1 MNYRN
6 FSRAAAI
13 CILLLLCTILWP
25 AAPLHAASE
34 PSAILTAEEKAF
46 VEGLDELTIGCL
58 CNCDP
63 VLYCNRDGEVRG
75 ITRDI
80 LELVAQYTGLRFRYS
95 PLPSGQ
101 ITYDTL
107 CEMQLDLIASVEH
120 NTVNASTSGVL
131 LSEPY
136 LQAAKVI
143 VCRDDTKFNPSGS
156 MSVGVVSGSLTIEKA
171 IHEIYPEFDVFFF
184 DDVEKALAAVND
196 GTVDGLI
203 QNQYSIDVLMRK
215 PLYENLHVVAAAG
228 IGDLHCLSPVLSE
241 TASPD
246 SEEFEEKKLLISII
260 NKGIASL
267 SDAEVTMILLDQT
280 SRRAYKPGIGDFIY
294 QYRYMLAVVL
304 FFAILVVIL
313 IIYGGYMRA
322 RAKNIELLRQEE
334 RLHHFLIEKTEQII
348 YEIDLSQHTV
358 TSSEFFGKKFGWTP
372 DCLLESLTAAEFVSK
387 WRVHPDDYDS
397 FTAFFTQSVTG
408 HNDSHIIVRLE
419 QQDGSYPW
427 CRISQFL
434 EPEKIGQSLRILGL
448 IRDVNNEV
456 CERMKLAE
464 ESRRDPLTGL
474 LGKDAFK
481 QELQARLGKEA
492 TRDCLLIFLDLD
504 NFKAVND
511 TFGHLFG
518 DQVIQQ
524 VGGILSAFFPP
535 AYLISRFGGDEFC
548 ILSDI
553 PEADALNQQ
562 MEQLLKA
569 LELHYSSEKGTVDV
583 SASIGV
589 TTAADCGYELD
600 ELMRCSDSAM
610 YASKRAGR
618 NCWKRYAPQNR

>member
-1 MNYRN
+1 
-6 FSRAAAI
+6 
-13 CILLLLCTILWP
+13 
-25 AAPLHAASE
+25 
-34 PSAILTAEEKAF
+34 
-46 VEGLDELTIGCL
+46 
-58 CNCDP
+58 
-63 VLYCNRDGEVRG
+63 
-75 ITRDI
+75 
-80 LELVAQYTGLRFRYS
+80 
-95 PLPSGQ
+95 
-101 ITYDTL
+101 
-107 CEMQLDLIASVEH
+107 
-120 NTVNASTSGVL
+120 
-131 LSEPY
+131 
-136 LQAAKVI
+136 
-143 VCRDDTKFNPSGS
+143 
-156 MSVGVVSGSLTIEKA
+156 
-171 IHEIYPEFDVFFF
+171 
-184 DDVEKALAAVND
+184 
-196 GTVDGLI
+196 
-203 QNQYSIDVLMRK
+203 MRK

-322 RAKNIELLRQEE
+322 RAKNI
-334 RLHHFLIEKTEQII
+334 EQII

-589 TTAADCGYELD
+589 TTAADCGYERLQ
-600 ELMRCSDSAM
+600 ESRTQLLETLCTAKSIIERKPRYSIYNIGAFIISVFLFFRQAYTSSRTTSIAASPLRC
-610 YASKRAGR
+610 
-618 NCWKRYAPQNR
+618 PILTILV

>member
-75 ITRDI
+75 ITHDI
-80 LELVAQYTGLRFRYS
+80 LELVAKYTGLRFRYS

-107 CEMQLDLIASVEH
+107 CEMQLDLMASVEH
-120 NTVNASTSGVL
+120 NTVNARTSGVL

-304 FFAILVVIL
+304 FVAAQNFCQIFSEFLTKKYSRKDWHYPIFSAILFLMRSGGKPALLVIL
-313 IIYGGYMRA
+313 
-322 RAKNIELLRQEE
+322 LL
-334 RLHHFLIEKTEQII
+334 
-348 YEIDLSQHTV
+348 
-358 TSSEFFGKKFGWTP
+358 
-372 DCLLESLTAAEFVSK
+372 
-387 WRVHPDDYDS
+387 
-397 FTAFFTQSVTG
+397 
-408 HNDSHIIVRLE
+408 
-419 QQDGSYPW
+419 
-427 CRISQFL
+427 
-434 EPEKIGQSLRILGL
+434 
-448 IRDVNNEV
+448 
-456 CERMKLAE
+456 
-464 ESRRDPLTGL
+464 
-474 LGKDAFK
+474 
-481 QELQARLGKEA
+481 
-492 TRDCLLIFLDLD
+492 CLLIQQGFYFFLCLFKVFTPIKDFKDLPCLV
-504 NFKAVND
+504 F
-511 TFGHLFG
+511 
-518 DQVIQQ
+518 
-524 VGGILSAFFPP
+524 LSQRPKHF
-535 AYLISRFGGDEFC
+535 
-548 ILSDI
+548 
-553 PEADALNQQ
+553 
-562 MEQLLKA
+562 
-569 LELHYSSEKGTVDV
+569 T
-583 SASIGV
+583 
-589 TTAADCGYELD
+589 
-600 ELMRCSDSAM
+600 
-610 YASKRAGR
+610 
-618 NCWKRYAPQNR
+618 